1 MDLQNKL
8 LIEKNVNWNNEPTS
22 FKRGSCCYKQE
33 GGVWCLDLN
42 MPILTENRE
51 YINNII
57 KNAKGENN
65 GSN

>member
-1 MDLQNKL
+1 M
-8 LIEKNVNWNNEPTS
+8 
-22 FKRGSCCYKQE
+22 
-33 GGVWCLDLN
+33 WCLDLN

-51 YINNII
+51 YIDNII